1 MLGLW
6 NTGTRVLSAI
16 GPLGQSIRGMAYKLK
31 THSGAAKRLYPTSNG
46 NLKRWK
52 VGRRHLNSGF
62 SAERINRLGKSTYL
76 NGAQKKMAH
85 KLMPYSR

>member
-1 MLGLW
+1 MP
-6 NTGTRVLSAI
+6 TG
-16 GPLGQSIRGMAYKLK
+16 
-31 THSGAAKRLYPTSNG
+31 NG

-76 NGAQKKMAH
+76 NGSQKKMVQ